1 MPELF
6 DTSEQFENIKTSVS
20 EAVRN
25 ALAVEGKKNRLVVKN
40 VHVEDKLDPADLESQ
55 LDAKLGMKTWGVPLY
70 ADIELQDKSNPKD
83 PIVLDKKRVKLLE
96 IPKLTPRYSF
106 IVNGSEFQ
114 VSNQLRLKPGV
125 YVRKRR
131 TGETEAMVNL
141 EKGKNFDVHL
151 SPDRKKIIA
160 DVGTAKINV
169 YSLLH
174 ILGVH
179 DREIETSLGPELH
192 AAIASPNVD
201 SDVLKLYQA
210 IFRKRET
217 SVDQATEAL
226 RKYYQETKLS
236 PEVTLAT
243 LGKAFNGVEGDL
255 LLRTVRKLVAV
266 NKGEVE
272 PDDRDE
278 IRYKK
283 LFTTD
288 DLLEQRISK
297 NVRLIQSRIKMKL
310 DGSSEV
316 DQVVQPRTISKLIY
330 AGKGEDS
337 TGSFFNSSSLSQN
350 PDQTNPVSFLSG
362 FSKVTYMGEGGI
374 KDHHAITLPTRN
386 IHPTHAGFLDPVHT
400 PECFDVLTQVFTSEG
415 WKSWPDVSESTYFAC
430 RVEGRLEFHRPSRVV
445 KEWYKGLM
453 YGMKAGKIEY
463 LVTPNHRVLCRPYEA
478 PGLSSWRVDLAAAV
492 HGKPRMFP
500 CSHEPSLGE
509 DKKLFELPEVSGSNS
524 VKNVGPI
531 PMEDW
536 AEFMGWYLSEG
547 SATCNLED
555 GKYCVIISQDKKANP
570 EKCERIEALLSRL
583 PFTWHGRGDERGY
596 SICYKQLATYL
607 APFGFCQDKYIPDYF
622 FGVSIKARENLLEAL
637 LLGDGRID
645 SRRATGVF
653 YKQRVF
659 CTTSPRLAFDFER
672 LAISLGCSTR
682 VAIYKDPREER
693 YLPIY
698 EVRLLKHRERVARK
712 DWGSYYTQQ
721 YDGMVY
727 CATVPGELLL
737 VRRNDSVA
745 IWSGNSQD
753 VGIVNHLPIGVS
765 KRDGQ
770 MKTKVQE
777 RGGKVVHLTS
787 AEAYNQTIAMPS
799 EMDGDFKAVG
809 DRVAAYHAGR
819 MVEVEP
825 SAVTHRF
832 IDPADLF
839 GISTN
844 LIPFLSAN
852 QGARAMMGAK
862 MMEQALPLKD
872 REAPFVQARLKGSVS
887 TDQAIGSEFST
898 AAPVS
903 GTVTA
908 AGEGMIKIKD
918 DKGKTHEVQ
927 YYHNFPLNGDVPLHS
942 DLRIKAGDKVKEGQ
956 LLADSNFTQGGTLAI
971 GRNLKTAFLPY
982 KGLTFEDGVVISES
996 AAKKL
1001 TSEHLHRI
1009 ESPRVRVGG
1018 VATVYDKDKF
1028 ISYFPGHFTSDQL
1041 SKLDGEGVAQKGAIL
1056 RPGDPVIVYLQE
1068 KTLTP
1073 EDVAMGKLR
1082 KSLVKPFK
1090 NKEITWDLDDE
1101 GEVVRV
1107 TKTSE
1112 GPVVWIRTEESMRVG
1127 DKLAGRHGNKGVVTA
1142 VIPDREMPHDGDGS
1156 PVEILMDP
1164 HGIPSRINVGQIYET
1179 VSGKIAK
1186 KTGKPVLAESFVPGN
1201 YWDNVTAHLKEHG
1214 LTDSEMLTDPLTNED
1229 LGKGIVGYQYI
1240 MKLKHQVRNKF
1251 SGRSTDKYTMDNRPA
1266 KGGDSSAQSLDP
1278 LKMFSML
1285 AHGAK
1290 SNIREMSTYKA
1301 ENNDDFWMAL
1311 QNKQALPTPKPTFA
1325 WEKFVSMMRSA
1336 GVNVQKEGD
1345 VIRPI
1350 PMTDDEILTM
1360 SSGVIEDAK
1369 YFRAKDLRPEKGG
1382 LFDPVVTGGVKGGR
1396 WGHIP
1401 LNESMP
1407 NPVFEDAIRMITGL
1421 TETDLQDIIAGR
1433 TKVDAKGGLSKTAA
1447 SATGGAGVEKLLASI
1462 DVDAEINKEKE
1473 RIGSLKGS
1481 DLNRSNRKI
1490 RILQNLKSLGL
1501 RPEQAF
1507 ILHNVPVLPPKYRP
1521 VYPDQSGIIVESP
1534 INHLYKNLILGNMA
1548 LRDSKQLPDN
1558 EDRVKAREEL
1568 YNALQVFQGWAE
1580 PTGARKELMRGIF
1593 DLVASTG
1600 QPKGGYFQSKLLSK
1614 RQDISGRSTIIQD
1627 PDLHMDQVGIPKE
1640 MAWKIFEPFVVQD
1653 LVSTGYDLV
1662 DAKKL
1667 VQDRDPRADSALH
1680 RVTET
1685 RPVLLNRAPSLHKHS
1700 ILAFRPFLVEGN
1712 AIHIP
1717 PLPMKGFNA
1726 DIDGDTMS
1734 VEVPITR
1741 EAVNEAFEML
1751 PSRNM
1756 LSTSGKILTT
1766 PSQSAQLGLY
1776 IMTQAGKKTDKT
1788 YKTDEE
1794 ALFAHRD
1801 GKIAETDLVKVDGSE
1816 TTVGRIL
1823 VNKILPAKQ
1832 KDPEIVL
1839 DKKKTQKILEDLAR
1853 NNPQDAP
1860 AVAEKL
1866 KDLGFRAAYDS
1877 GFSLTMEDF
1886 KVDAAKRDP
1895 VLKEIRKKIREVRDM
1910 KVMDK
1915 EKDSRIEKIL
1925 LEGQA
1930 ELQEVLKKHV
1940 PKENNLGLMVRAGA
1954 RGDWGQIQ
1962 QMVSAPV
1969 AVEDALGKIVPALI
1983 GSSYSEGL
1991 TPAEYWSAL
2000 HGARKGMIERT
2011 LRTSEPG
2018 ALNKSLLHTTVNY
2031 PVTEED
2037 CGTKNGVEMSADNK
2051 EIVDRYLAK
2060 DADKVGKRD
2069 DMVTPQLADRM
2080 MKAGVKRVIVRSP
2093 ITCESAKGVCQMC
2106 AGADEYGKPYA
2117 IGANLGAQSAQAVT
2131 EPTTQMTM
2139 SSFHSGGIVSGE
2151 DRIVDSFK
2159 RAKALME
2166 FPDEFPEA
2174 ATLAEADGN
2183 VESISAR
2190 PLGGWNVV
2198 IGGKGHYV
2206 PPDRKVTVKQNEKV
2220 DKGTRISNG
2229 VRNPEDVLRILGH
2242 AQMRA
2247 ALVEDLA
2254 DLYKRAGPYVKQK
2267 HFETVVRAITD
2278 SARITDAG
2286 DSDYVVGDVVPFN
2299 QVRAMNMKNVEEVPS
2314 EYALGAW
2321 LAEEIPGIAHDKVLD
2336 EADLD
2341 TLERLGRK
2349 KVKVNQTPII
2359 YHPVLKGIKTLP
2371 LHRRDWLSQMAFTHI
2386 RDAIRQGVPEGWK
2399 SNIHEVNPIPGVVF
2413 GAEFGMGKF
2422 SEDLSHGSAEEV
2434 LARHLSDAGIGV

>member
-1 MPELF
+1 MSELF
-6 DTSEQFENIKTSVS
+6 NTVEQFENIKESVS
-20 EAVRN
+20 EAVRS
-25 ALAVEGKKNRLVVKN
+25 ALAVEGKRNRLVVKK
-40 VHVEDKLDPADLESQ
+40 VHVEDKLDAEDLQSQ
-55 LDAKLGMKTWGVPLY
+55 LDAKLAMKTWGVPLY
-70 ADIELQDKSNPKD
+70 ADLELQDKATGD
-83 PIVLDKKRVKLLE
+83 VLNRKKVKLLE

-160 DVGTAKINV
+160 DIGTAKINV

-174 ILGVH
+174 VLGVH
-179 DREIETSLGPELH
+179 DRQIETSLGPELH

-210 IFRKRET
+210 IFRQRET
-217 SVDQATEAL
+217 SVDKATESL
-226 RKYYQETKLS
+226 KKYFHETRLS
-236 PEVTLAT
+236 PEVTEAT
-243 LGKAFNGVEGDL
+243 LGKGFSSVEGDL

-278 IRYKK
+278 IRYKT
-283 LFTTD
+283 LFTPD

-297 NVRLIQSRIKMKL
+297 NVRLIQSRIKPRL
-310 DGSSEV
+310 DGSTEI
-316 DQVVQPRTISKLIY
+316 DQVVQPRTIARLIY

-350 PDQTNPVSFLSG
+350 PDQTNPISFLSG

-400 PECFDVLTQVFTSEG
+400 PE
-415 WKSWPDVSESTYFAC
+415 
-430 RVEGRLEFHRPSRVV
+430 
-445 KEWYKGLM
+445 
-453 YGMKAGKIEY
+453 
-463 LVTPNHRVLCRPYEA
+463 
-478 PGLSSWRVDLAAAV
+478 
-492 HGKPRMFP
+492 
-500 CSHEPSLGE
+500 
-509 DKKLFELPEVSGSNS
+509 
-524 VKNVGPI
+524 
-531 PMEDW
+531 
-536 AEFMGWYLSEG
+536 
-547 SATCNLED
+547 
-555 GKYCVIISQDKKANP
+555 
-570 EKCERIEALLSRL
+570 
-583 PFTWHGRGDERGY
+583 
-596 SICYKQLATYL
+596 
-607 APFGFCQDKYIPDYF
+607 
-622 FGVSIKARENLLEAL
+622 
-637 LLGDGRID
+637 
-645 SRRATGVF
+645 
-653 YKQRVF
+653 
-659 CTTSPRLAFDFER
+659 
-672 LAISLGCSTR
+672 
-682 VAIYKDPREER
+682 
-693 YLPIY
+693 
-698 EVRLLKHRERVARK
+698 
-712 DWGSYYTQQ
+712 
-721 YDGMVY
+721 
-727 CATVPGELLL
+727 
-737 VRRNDSVA
+737 
-745 IWSGNSQD
+745 SQD
-753 VGIVNHLPIGVS
+753 VGIVNHLPLGVS

-770 MKTKVQE
+770 MKTRVQD
-777 RGGKVVHLTS
+777 RTGKVVYLTS
-787 AEAYNQTIAMPS
+787 GEAYKQTIAMPG
-799 EMDGDFKAVG
+799 ELEDDWKPIAE
-809 DRVAAYHAGR
+809 RVVAYRAGK
-819 MVEVEP
+819 MVEVEA
-825 SAVTHRF
+825 SEVTHRF
-832 IDPADLF
+832 MDPADMF

-872 REAPFVQARLKGSVS
+872 REAPFVQARLKGTVS
-887 TDQAIGSEFST
+887 TDQAIGAEFST
-898 AAPVS
+898 AAPVA

-908 AGEGMIKIKD
+908 AGEGMLKIKD
-918 DKGKTHEVQ
+918 QDGKVHEVQ
-927 YYHNFPLNGDVPLHS
+927 YYHNFPLNGDVPLHC
-942 DLRIKAGDKVKEGQ
+942 DLRVAVGDKVKEGQ

-971 GRNLKTAFLPY
+971 GRNLKTAFIPY

-996 AAKKL
+996 AAQKL
-1001 TSEHLHRI
+1001 TSEHLHRV

-1018 VATVYDKDKF
+1018 VATIYDKDKV
-1028 ISYFPGHFTSDQL
+1028 IAYFPGHFSSDQL
-1041 SKLDGEGVAQKGAIL
+1041 SKLDGEGVAKKGSIL
-1056 RPGDPVIVYLQE
+1056 HSGDPVIVYLQE
-1068 KTLTP
+1068 KVLTP

-1082 KSLVKPFK
+1082 KSLVKPYK
-1090 NKEITWDLDDE
+1090 NKEILWDLGDE

-1107 TKTSE
+1107 TKTAE
-1112 GPVVWIRTEESMRVG
+1112 GPVVWVRTEEAMKVG

-1142 VIPDREMPHDGDGS
+1142 IVPDREMPHDEEGS

-1179 VSGKIAK
+1179 ISGKIAK
-1186 KTGKPVLAESFVPGN
+1186 KTGEPVLAESFVPGN
-1201 YWDNVTAHLKEHG
+1201 YWDNVTAHLKKHD
-1214 LTDSEMLTDPLTNED
+1214 LTDSEMLSDPLTNED

-1290 SNIREMSTYKA
+1290 ANIREMSTYKA
-1301 ENNDDFWMAL
+1301 ENNDEFWMAL

-1325 WEKFVSMMRSA
+1325 WEKFVNMMRSA

-1350 PMTDDEILTM
+1350 PMTDDEILAM
-1360 SSGVIEDAK
+1360 SSGAIDDAK

-1382 LFDPVVTGGVKGGR
+1382 LFDPVITGGVKGGR
-1396 WGHIP
+1396 WGHIK
-1401 LNESMP
+1401 LTEAMP
-1407 NPVFEDAIRMITGL
+1407 NPVFEDAIRMVTGL
-1421 TETDLQDIIAGR
+1421 TETDLSDIIAGR
-1433 TKVDAKGGLSKTAA
+1433 KKVDSKGVAEKTGARHT
-1447 SATGGAGVEKLLASI
+1447 TGGEAVEKILAAI
-1462 DVDAEINKEKE
+1462 DVDGEITKEKD
-1473 RIGSLKGS
+1473 RIGGLKGS
-1481 DLNRSNRKI
+1481 ELNRSNRKI

-1507 ILHNVPVLPPKYRP
+1507 MLRNVPVLPPKYRP
-1521 VYPDQSGIIVESP
+1521 VYPDQSGVIVESP
-1534 INHLYKNLILGNMA
+1534 INHLYKNLILVNRA
-1548 LRDSKQLPDN
+1548 LHDAKQLPAD
-1558 EDRVKAREEL
+1558 EDRQKVRAEL

-1614 RQDISGRSTIIQD
+1614 RQDISGRSTIIQN
-1627 PDLHMDQVGIPKE
+1627 PDLHMDQAGIPKE
-1640 MAWKIFEPFVVQD
+1640 MAWSIFEPFVVQD
-1653 LVSTGYDLV
+1653 LISTGYDMV
-1662 DAKKL
+1662 EAKKL

-1700 ILAFRPFLVEGN
+1700 IMAFRPFLVEGN
-1712 AIHIP
+1712 AIQVP
-1717 PLPMKGFNA
+1717 PLSMKGFNA

-1756 LSTSGKILTT
+1756 LSTSGKILTS

-1776 IMTQAGKKTDKT
+1776 MITQAGKKTGRS
-1788 YKTDEE
+1788 YKTGEE
-1794 ALFAHRD
+1794 AILANRS
-1801 GKIAETDLVKVDGSE
+1801 GEIKATDVVEVGGSE

-1823 VNKILPAKQ
+1823 VNQILPPAQ
-1832 KDPEIVL
+1832 QDHGIVL

-1853 NNPQDAP
+1853 NNPKDAP

-1866 KDLGFRAAYDS
+1866 KDLGFRAAYDA
-1877 GFSLTMEDF
+1877 GFSLTLEDF
-1886 KVDAAKRDP
+1886 KVDAVKRDP
-1895 VLKEIRKKIREVRDM
+1895 VLKEIRRKITEVKAMDLT
-1910 KVMDK
+1910 DK
-1915 EKDSRIEKIL
+1915 EKDGRIEKIL

-1940 PKENNLGLMVRAGA
+1940 PHENNLGLMVRAGA
-1954 RGDWGQIQ
+1954 RGEWGQIQ
-1962 QMVSAPV
+1962 QMISAPV

-2051 EIVDRYLAK
+2051 EIVDRYLAQ
-2060 DADKVGKRD
+2060 DAGKIGKRD
-2069 DMVTPQLADRM
+2069 DMVTSQMADRM
-2080 MKAGVKRVIVRSP
+2080 RKAGVKRVTVRSP
-2093 ITCESAKGVCQMC
+2093 ITCESGKGVCQMC

-2117 IGANLGAQSAQAVT
+2117 IGANLGAMSAQAVT

-2139 SSFHSGGIVSGE
+2139 SSFHSGGVVSGE

-2198 IGGKGHYV
+2198 LGGKTHYV
-2206 PPDRKVTVKQNEKV
+2206 PPDRRLTVKQNEKV
-2220 DKGTRISNG
+2220 DKGTRISSG

-2254 DLYKRAGPYVKQK
+2254 DLYRRAGPYVKQK

-2278 SARITDAG
+2278 SAAITDPG
-2286 DSDYVVGDVVPFN
+2286 DSDYVVGDIVPYN
-2299 QVRAMNMKNVEEVPS
+2299 QVRSMNLKNVEEVPV

-2321 LAEEIPGIAHDKVLD
+2321 LAEEIPGIEHDKILD
-2336 EADLD
+2336 DKDLD
-2341 TLERLGRK
+2341 VLERLGRK
-2349 KVKVNQTPII
+2349 KVKVNQTPIV
-2359 YHPVLKGIKTLP
+2359 YNPVLKGIKTLP
-2371 LHRRDWLSQMAFTHI
+2371 LHRRDWLSQLAFTHL
-2386 RDAIRQGVPEGWK
+2386 RDAIKHGVPEGWK
-2399 SNIHEVNPIPGVVF
+2399 SNIHETNPVPGVVF

-2422 SEDLSHGSAEEV
+2422 SEARDGSAQEM
-2434 LARHLSDAGIGV
+2434 LDRHLSDAGIGV